1 MHHKKNSIILYV
13 VISLLFAAGAVNY
26 YGTDKLQ
33 GDFQKV
39 FQTSG
44 TTFEVSEEALSGE
57 VTGPDDSILLA
68 RFIIKS
74 DEDVQI
80 NNLQIDLVDNAE
92 IASKVS
98 AMYLKF
104 SSDKY
109 QPKDLSAYSKVKWSA
124 SAPKFN
130 GLNIQVPANSEDIR
144 VEVYVKPILA
154 DDASLLK
161 AVFVNFGY
169 LSGDSNVL
177 KIAKVDFTS
186 EN

>member
-1 MHHKKNSIILYV
+1 MHKKHSSIILYV
-13 VISLLFAAGAVNY
+13 VIALLFAAGAVNY
-26 YGTDKLQ
+26 YGTDNLK

-39 FQTSG
+39 FKTSS
-44 TTFEVSEEALSGE
+44 TTFQISEEALSDDRN
-57 VTGPDDSILLA
+57 GPDGSVLLA

-80 NNLQIDLVDNAE
+80 NNLQMDLANNAE
-92 IASKVS
+92 VANRVS
-98 AMYLKF
+98 ALYLKF

-109 QPKDLSAYSKVKWSA
+109 QPKDLAAYSKIKWSEN
-124 SAPKFN
+124 PQKFN

-144 VEVYVKPILA
+144 VEVYAKPII
-154 DDASLLK
+154 DGDIEDLK
-161 AVFVNFGY
+161 AIFVSFGY

-177 KIAKVDFTS
+177 KIANVDFTS